1 MAEGND
7 AKSFASKKLKLSFK
21 IRCTQLLYYKINHK
35 EFLNMDTKWNRIV
48 QMHTKNG
55 LLLYFSHKVSNAVVG
70 LLEMMHTVVNTSND
84 MFSEN
89 LYRYVVVKND
99 DWVAF

>member
-1 MAEGND
+1 
-7 AKSFASKKLKLSFK
+7 
-21 IRCTQLLYYKINHK
+21 
-35 EFLNMDTKWNRIV
+35 
-48 QMHTKNG
+48 MHTDYG
-55 LLLYFSHKVSNAVVG
+55 LLLCFSRKVSNAVVG

-89 LYRYVVVKND
+89 LYRYVVVKDD